1 MEILIHEN
9 AANNYFR
16 RCYRGTQPNAV
27 GLHNEGFY
35 NILKGLQGKWV
46 EVDTTHL
53 FTDQFNTVVIEGVT
67 GSGARINLADVVEI
81 KDDVRHGLQK
91 CVWCYGYDHNHD
103 GLCDR
108 CEQSK
113 YLVDLISPVL
123 QSNIKKDN
131 I

>member
-113 YLVDLISPVL
+113 YLVDLIPPVL
-123 QSNIKKDN
+123 QSNIKGGT

>member
-123 QSNIKKDN
+123 QSNIKGG
-131 I
+131 II

>member
-67 GSGARINLADVVEI
+67 GSGARIDLADVVEI
-81 KDDVRHGLQK
+81 KGDVRQGLKK
-91 CVWCYGYDHNHD
+91 CQWCFGYDRNQD
-103 GLCDR
+103 DICDR
-108 CEQSK
+108 CEKSE
-113 YLVDLISPVL
+113 YLKELV
-123 QSNIKKDN
+123 
-131 I
+131 

>member
-53 FTDQFNTVVIEGVT
+53 FTDQFNTVVVEGVT

-123 QSNIKKDN
+123 QSNIKGST

>member
-53 FTDQFNTVVIEGVT
+53 FTDQFNTVVVEGVT

-123 QSNIKKDN
+123 QSNIKGVT

>member
-16 RCYRGTQPNAV
+16 LCYRGTQPNAV

-123 QSNIKKDN
+123 QSNIKGG
-131 I
+131 II

>member
-103 GLCDR
+103 GLCDK

-123 QSNIKKDN
+123 QSNIKGVN

>member
-123 QSNIKKDN
+123 QSNIKGST

>member
-53 FTDQFNTVVIEGVT
+53 FTDQFNTVVVEGVT

-113 YLVDLISPVL
+113 YLVDLISPSL
-123 QSNIKKDN
+123 QSNIKGVN

>member
-16 RCYRGTQPNAV
+16 RCYRGTQPNAK

-123 QSNIKKDN
+123 QSNIKGGT

>member
-123 QSNIKKDN
+123 QNNIKGGN

>member
-53 FTDQFNTVVIEGVT
+53 FTDQFNTVPVEGVT

-113 YLVDLISPVL
+113 YLVDLISPSL
-123 QSNIKKDN
+123 QSNIKGVN

>member
-91 CVWCYGYDHNHD
+91 CVWCYAYDHNHD

-113 YLVDLISPVL
+113 YLVDLISPSL
-123 QSNIKKDN
+123 QSNIKGVN

>member
-53 FTDQFNTVVIEGVT
+53 FTDQFNTVVIQGVT

-123 QSNIKKDN
+123 QSNIKGGT

>member
-123 QSNIKKDN
+123 QSNIKGVN

>member
-53 FTDQFNTVVIEGVT
+53 FTDQFNTVVVEGVT

-123 QSNIKKDN
+123 QSNIKGVN

>member
-91 CVWCYGYDHNHD
+91 CVWCYGYDRNHD

-123 QSNIKKDN
+123 QSNIKGGT